1 MSENEKTLEN
11 GLSRRSFVTTTAA
24 GLGAAILAESGA
36 EMALAQ
42 KTSTKW
48 EYEADVVVVGYG
60 GAGVTAAITA
70 HDAGAKVL
78 VLEKSPSLASL
89 GITNGR
95 VAAQQISGGGGNSH
109 ICMGQFCSPKDAEGA
124 ANYLYAGCGGGD
136 TGGSLTSME
145 ICRAWAEEMA
155 KNKPWAD
162 EMGIHA
168 VSMGNRSEYSHL
180 PGYAS
185 MYVYQTTGYGQAWFK
200 VLDDQVQKR
209 KIQIL
214 FDTPGKELIQDPA
227 TKAIIG
233 VKAKSGEK
241 EISIKAR
248 RGVILSTGGFE
259 FNEKLKNKYFK
270 AYPMKFYGWGYN
282 TGDGIL
288 MAQKAGADLAN
299 MGNLCGGNCTWS
311 ADDPVNVGHSANP
324 TKNNYIWVDK
334 FGSRFIN
341 ENDSRIN
348 PHKGWMMFTQF
359 DNARATFPYIPHYLI
374 FDETVRLAGPL
385 DSFGSMAG
393 PPAGVAGTPPAGGGG
408 GAPGGE
414 GGGAPMGGAGA
425 PPGGEAGAAPTGGA
439 AAAPMAASGSKHGP
453 TMGREVLPAALGGVE
468 SWSSD
473 NSEEIKKGWI
483 KKGDTLE
490 ELAKAIGLPM
500 DAATLKAAVE
510 AYNAACDA
518 KEDKQFGRNARQ
530 LAPIKTA
537 PFYAVPLYPGLVCTE
552 GGPAINAKFQVV
564 DPDGNPIPRLYTA
577 GTNGS
582 PVTRVYSVTGG
593 NLGTCMASGRITGK
607 NAAAEKPWT

>member
-1 MSENEKTLEN
+1 MPENERTLEK
-11 GLSRRSFVTTTAA
+11 GLSRRNFVATTAA
-24 GLGAAILAESGA
+24 GIGAAILAESGA
-36 EMALAQ
+36 EKALAQ

-48 EYEADVVVVGYG
+48 DYEADVVVVGYG

-89 GITNGR
+89 GITNGKVR
-95 VAAQQISGGGGNSH
+95 AQQISGGGGNSH

-145 ICRAWAEEMA
+145 ICKAWAEEMA
-155 KNKPWAD
+155 KNKAWAD

-227 TKAIIG
+227 TKAVIG

-288 MAQKAGADLAN
+288 MAQKAGADLSN
-299 MGNLCGGNCTWS
+299 MSNLCG
-311 ADDPVNVGHSANP
+311 
-324 TKNNYIWVDK
+324 
-334 FGSRFIN
+334 
-341 ENDSRIN
+341 
-348 PHKGWMMFTQF
+348 
-359 DNARATFPYIPHYLI
+359 
-374 FDETVRLAGPL
+374 ETA
-385 DSFGSMAG
+385 
-393 PPAGVAGTPPAGGGG
+393 
-408 GAPGGE
+408 
-414 GGGAPMGGAGA
+414 
-425 PPGGEAGAAPTGGA
+425 
-439 AAAPMAASGSKHGP
+439 HGLL
-453 TMGREVLPAALGGVE
+453 TIR
-468 SWSSD
+468 
-473 NSEEIKKGWI
+473 
-483 KKGDTLE
+483 
-490 ELAKAIGLPM
+490 
-500 DAATLKAAVE
+500 
-510 AYNAACDA
+510 
-518 KEDKQFGRNARQ
+518 
-530 LAPIKTA
+530 
-537 PFYAVPLYPGLVCTE
+537 
-552 GGPAINAKFQVV
+552 
-564 DPDGNPIPRLYTA
+564 
-577 GTNGS
+577 
-582 PVTRVYSVTGG
+582 
-593 NLGTCMASGRITGK
+593 
-607 NAAAEKPWT
+607 